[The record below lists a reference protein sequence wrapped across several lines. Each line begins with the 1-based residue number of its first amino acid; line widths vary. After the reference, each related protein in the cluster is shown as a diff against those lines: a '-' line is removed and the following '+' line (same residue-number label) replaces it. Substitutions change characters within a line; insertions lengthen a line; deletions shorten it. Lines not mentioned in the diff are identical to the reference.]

1 MVVTAFQAVLAVVLA
16 AAGTGGGDAV
26 SAPSGPSLLD
36 DPVLRSLVKEAMERR
51 PELVQARAEI
61 RAQQERVPQSRVL
74 PDPMLAVGIQNDGFS
89 SIQIGKMETS
99 FVSIMASQTFPWS
112 GKRGAR
118 GELAGLGAREAE
130 LDLRR
135 VLLSLAADI
144 ERAYLDVLLVRDQL
158 GLLTRL
164 ESLWAQSEAVTR
176 VRYES
181 GEAAQSDL
189 LRAQLERNR
198 LRQRRWSLLAE
209 ERSRVALL
217 NRLRGHAP
225 GDAIATTRTLTDL
238 PDPPQ
243 VLDPQQALAE
253 AQAESPELKKALLA
267 GESADRRVDLAKRDR
282 WPDVTVS
289 AAIMPRGGNFV
300 TMWQAGVAVNL
311 PVWAAQKQTRA
322 IAENQARGEAARS
335 GAEALRQLLGQ
346 RVSERLAALEA
357 LLESNRLYR
366 SGLLVQSEATV
377 KSTLAQYQVGR
388 VTFASVLEALGGY
401 LGDMNGFLESVV
413 AAQRIAVAQREISLD
428 PPEGPAA
435 GGMGAPAMPGAGATA
450 TAATAKRAGSSAA
463 SGAQGSASAGAPM

>member
-1 MVVTAFQAVLAVVLA
+1 MVLAGVLAVIVA
-16 AAGTGGGDAV
+16 AATGGGEPLA
-26 SAPSGPSLLD
+26 APSGPPLVD
-36 DPVLRSLVKEAMERR
+36 DPVLRGLVKEAMEKR

-74 PDPMLAVGIQNDGFS
+74 PDPMLALGIQNDGFS
-89 SIQIGKMETS
+89 SIQVGKMETS
-99 FVSIMASQTFPWS
+99 FVSIMASQTFPWA
-112 GKRGAR
+112 GKRGLR
-118 GELAGLGAREAE
+118 GDLAQLGSREAE

-135 VLLSLAADI
+135 VLLSLAAEV
-144 ERAYLDVLLVRDQL
+144 ERGYLDLLLVRDQL

-164 ESLWAQSEAVTR
+164 ESLWAQSEGVTR

-181 GEAAQSDL
+181 GDAAQSDL

-209 ERSRVALL
+209 ERSRLAVL

-238 PDPPQ
+238 PDPPATDEAKA
-243 VLDPQQALAE
+243 VAE
-253 AQAESPELKKALLA
+253 AQAESPELKKALLG
-267 GESADRRVDLAKRDR
+267 GELADVRVDLAKRDR
-282 WPDVTVS
+282 WPDLTVS

-311 PVWAAQKQTRA
+311 PVWTAQKQAHA
-322 IAENQARGEAARS
+322 IAENQARGQAARG
-335 GAEALRQLLGQ
+335 GADAIRQLLAQ
-346 RVSERLAALEA
+346 RVSERLAALDA

-413 AAQRIAVAQREISLD
+413 AAQRIAIAQREVSLD
-428 PPEGPAA
+428 GPEGSAG
-435 GGMGAPAMPGAGATA
+435 GGMGSSAMPGAGATV
-450 TAATAKRAGSSAA
+450 TAVSGKRASSSAA
-463 SGAQGSASAGAPM
+463 SSAQGSASAGASM